1 MASPSVRSSPLAG
14 RERRRAR
21 ASPKRM
27 KAPRTRAS
35 PCNSRGLGGALWRS
49 RQIRA
54 RKHGSP
60 AAEGG
65 ARGSRAR
72 PPRSARAPRPGNY
85 FFAPRAGPW
94 RRRPS
99 GGAAPAEGSGPA
111 PPDVGAPDAGGERGR
126 DAPARRAPPRQRRN
140 RNSARRRPPLPS
152 PSPRAPPPASSREA
166 ATRGRPRAAPPPAG
180 PGRTAPLA
188 GSRAAGWAEPAPPRD
203 CGSRAWRAGSGRGAR
218 GGCCHRRATPRPA
231 PRPAWSPRGGRRTT
245 ASPGGTWG
253 RASPARAGQRRGR
266 GRGPERPP
274 APDRGGERAP
284 SGRRRG
290 RPCRPSGPSP
300 APRHDRA
307 PRRFCGRA
315 ARAPDS
321 PRRRRRMTEAA
332 SRWTFCPLRSRADPR
347 AAGQG
352 GAAAVKCTLGKGGPL
367 ATAQ

>member
-1 MASPSVRSSPLAG
+1 MASPSVRSSPPAG

-35 PCNSRGLGGALWRS
+35 PCNSRGLGVPFGGLGRSGLENTGLRRPRVVRGAPG
-49 RQIRA
+49 RA
-54 RKHGSP
+54 LP
-60 AAEGG
+60 APRAPPAPGTTFSLPERGRGGG
-65 ARGSRAR
+65 ARREGR
-72 PPRSARAPRPGNY
+72 PRRRDPG
-85 FFAPRAGPW
+85 
-94 RRRPS
+94 RRRPTS
-99 GGAAPAEGSGPA
+99 ERREPAGSVGGTRPLAERRRDSAGTGTRR
-111 PPDVGAPDAGGERGR
+111 AGG
-126 DAPARRAPPRQRRN
+126 RRSPP
-140 RNSARRRPPLPS
+140 PPLAP
-152 PSPRAPPPASSREA
+152 PPPASSREA

-307 PRRFCGRA
+307 PRRFRGRA